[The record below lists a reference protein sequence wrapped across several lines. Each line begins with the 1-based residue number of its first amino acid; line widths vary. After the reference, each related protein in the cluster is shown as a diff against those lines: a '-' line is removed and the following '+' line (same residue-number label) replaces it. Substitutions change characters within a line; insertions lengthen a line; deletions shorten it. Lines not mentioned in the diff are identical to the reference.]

1 MFDVGCQEVPDERV
15 TRPRER
21 CMVVKAL
28 VSIANSRVWL
38 AGVFL
43 IAGAGIAG
51 AQAYTPPPPPLQL
64 GPCVPTKDFPCDP
77 PQKAPPIPATADKF
91 PFPGENPGTT
101 TPASAAPAAP
111 GSTTPSP
118 DGAKPSSAQQFPFP
132 GEPADPPKAPTASGQ
147 KPVDSPKFP
156 FPGEPPADP
165 SAMTPDA
172 SSSPSSSS
180 SSSSSSYDA
189 DSTAP
194 ADSDKAGLK
203 DAGSTG
209 STRFERKKLAVPED
223 LSKRE
228 LEDLDVSHF
237 YITTGDYPGA
247 YMRAQDAV
255 KLYPDDEM
263 AHFALGLAADKMK
276 KKDEAIREYKVYLKM
291 APDGPKAKQVKKALD
306 LLGAK

>member
-1 MFDVGCQEVPDERV
+1 M
-15 TRPRER
+15 
-21 CMVVKAL
+21 VKAL

-38 AGVFL
+38 AGVIL
-43 IAGAGIAG
+43 IAGAGFAG

-77 PQKAPPIPATADKF
+77 PQKAPPIPAAADKF
-91 PFPGENPGTT
+91 PFPGE
-101 TPASAAPAAP
+101 TPATTAPADTAP
-111 GSTTPSP
+111 GNVAPAP
-118 DGAKPSSAQQFPFP
+118 NGAKPSTGQQFPFP
-132 GEPADPPKAPTASGQ
+132 GEPANAPATAAPASGQ

-165 SAMTPDA
+165 ATASPD
-172 SSSPSSSS
+172 SSNSSSS
-180 SSSSSSYDA
+180 SSSSSSSDDGDA
-189 DSTAP
+189 TPP
-194 ADSDKAGLK
+194 ADPDKAGLK

-228 LEDLDVSHF
+228 LEDLDVSHY
-237 YITTGDYPGA
+237 YITTGDYIGA

-263 AHFALGLAADKMK
+263 AHFALGLAAEKMK
-276 KKDEAIREYKVYLKM
+276 KKDEAIQEYKIYLKM
-291 APDGPKAKQVKKALD
+291 APDGTKAKQVEKALD
-306 LLGAK
+306 ALGAK